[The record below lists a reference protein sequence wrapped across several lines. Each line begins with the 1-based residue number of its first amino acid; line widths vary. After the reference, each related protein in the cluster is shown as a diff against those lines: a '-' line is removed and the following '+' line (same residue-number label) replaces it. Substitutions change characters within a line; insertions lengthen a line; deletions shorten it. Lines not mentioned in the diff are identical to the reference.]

1 MYDEPD
7 YYVVANGIDRFSI
20 GDRTPGLV
28 YNDDGSV
35 TIYMQ
40 KDSPGS
46 DRDSNWLPPPAGA
59 FRPILRAYQPGAPI
73 LDGTYKF
80 PKVKRTA

>member
-1 MYDEPD
+1 
-7 YYVVANGIDRFSI
+7 VANPVDRYSI

-28 YNDDGSV
+28 YAVDGSV

-40 KDSPGS
+40 HDSPGVE
-46 DRDSNWLPPPAGA
+46 RESNWLPAPEGR
-59 FRPILRAYQPGAPI
+59 FRPVLRAYQPGTAI

-80 PKVKRTA
+80 PKVTRSG